1 MPAPARPLALLLLA
15 SLTAVAPAAAADGA
29 ATRATLVMGTIA
41 RITLADGAD
50 EAAFDAGFA
59 AFERVDASMSL
70 YRATSD
76 LVRVNAHAGA
86 HAEPVER
93 ELFDCLSRSRAMS
106 ELTDGAFDV
115 TILPLLRAWGA
126 YPGLDYLAPSRAD
139 AVGWEGLLLDPE
151 ARTVSFQRRGMGID
165 LGGVAKGFALD
176 RARDAMVAGG
186 VGTAVLDLGGELLLV
201 GTGPDGGWRIAVRDP
216 KAPDASL
223 GVLVF
228 DRAEAVS
235 TSGNYER
242 DFATEGWRT
251 PSHVFDP
258 RTGGPVR
265 PGLAVTVWAPD
276 ATTADGLS
284 TALLVLGPDDAG
296 PVLARVP
303 DVGALFVD
311 DGGGT
316 RRVTLA
322 GRPPRAFEPVRDES
336 RVASIARRNPTP

>member
-1 MPAPARPLALLLLA
+1 MPVPVRPFTLVLLTLLAAAPA
-15 SLTAVAPAAAADGA
+15 VAGA

-41 RITLADGAD
+41 RITLADGTD
-50 EAAFDAGFA
+50 DAAFDAGFA

-70 YRATSD
+70 YRSTSD
-76 LVRVNAHAGA
+76 LVRVNAHAGE
-86 HAEPVER
+86 HAEPVDA
-93 ELFDCLSRSRAMS
+93 ELFDCLARSRAMS
-106 ELTDGAFDV
+106 ALTDGAFDV

-126 YPGLDYLAPSRAD
+126 YPGLDYLGAVRPD
-139 AVGWEGLLLDPE
+139 AIGWEALLLDPDG
-151 ARTVSFQRRGMGID
+151 RTVRFQRPGMGLD

-186 VGTAVLDLGGELLLV
+186 VRAAVLDLGGELLLV
-201 GTGPDGGWRIAVRDP
+201 GVGPDGGWRIAVRDP
-216 KAPDASL
+216 AAPDATL

-251 PSHVFDP
+251 PSHIFDP

-265 PGLAVTVWAPD
+265 RGLAVTVWAAD
-276 ATTADGLS
+276 ATTADALS
-284 TALLVLGPDDAG
+284 TALLVLGPDAAA

-303 DVGALFVD
+303 DAGALFVD
-311 DGGGT
+311 DGGA
-316 RRVTLA
+316 RRLTLVGHA
-322 GRPPRAFEPVRDES
+322 PRTFEPAGATPRL
-336 RVASIARRNPTP
+336 ARTIERNPTP